1 MKEKDMKFF
10 AVARELSKCSDF
22 DRIKIGAVILKKKEV
37 LGCGFNNKKTHPMQK
52 KLNGFRVVKRKR
64 QSAALHAEM
73 AAILHVANKHKLHGA
88 TIYVYRENCHGEI
101 AMSRPCEACMAKI
114 REVGIKKICYTTPD
128 GFAMEEIVY

>member
-22 DRIKIGAVILKKKEV
+22 DRIKIGAVIL
-37 LGCGFNNKKTHPMQK
+37 NKKTHPMQK